1 MAKKPYYITTAIAYT
16 SGKPHIGNTYEV
28 VLADSIARY
37 KRFLG
42 YDVRFQTGTDE
53 HGQKIELKAAEAGV
67 TPKEFVDKTAGE
79 IKRIWDLMNTSYD
92 KFIRTTDEDHEKQ
105 VQKIFKKLYEKGD
118 IYNVHTDDIL
128 PDSLRNRPYK
138 VSTEFHYITKDTLA
152 NGNNI
157 NKSEK
162 TGKMEVEVTNFD
174 MLNSKPLIVLDG
186 KEYTGSL
193 NYIKP
198 GDINSINVYKP
209 GSDVANAYG
218 EKGKNGVLKIFTKA
232 SKDNVLYVV
241 DGKPATSQ
249 EVKDIAPSKIS
260 NIVVLK
266 RGSKAAMDY
275 GEVGKTHD
283 VCIIKTK

>member
-1 MAKKPYYITTAIAYT
+1 MKKFFVFTFIALFATVVSYAQENVFIIN
-16 SGKPHIGNTYEV
+16 GKKIENFDGSQLTGKKILSFIVIKN
-28 VLADSIARY
+28 D
-37 KRFLG
+37 KG
-42 YDVRFQTGTDE
+42 DVYNIHTDE
-53 HGQKIELKAAEAGV
+53 
-67 TPKEFVDKTAGE
+67 
-79 IKRIWDLMNTSYD
+79 
-92 KFIRTTDEDHEKQ
+92 
-105 VQKIFKKLYEKGD
+105 
-118 IYNVHTDDIL
+118 IL

-138 VSTEFHYITKDTLA
+138 VSTELHYITKDTLA

-186 KEYTGSL
+186 MEYTGSL

-209 GSDVANAYG
+209 GSDVSNAYG

-249 EVKDIAPSKIS
+249 EVKDIAQSKIS
-260 NIVVLK
+260 NIVILK
-266 RGSKAAMDY
+266 RGSKAAMEH
-275 GEVGKTHD
+275 GEIGKTHD
-283 VCIIKTK
+283 ICIIKTK

>member
-1 MAKKPYYITTAIAYT
+1 MKKFFVLTFIVLFATVVSYAQENVFIINGKKIENFDGSQLTGKKILSFNVIKNDKGDVYT
-16 SGKPHIGNTYEV
+16 IH
-28 VLADSIARY
+28 
-37 KRFLG
+37 
-42 YDVRFQTGTDE
+42 TDE
-53 HGQKIELKAAEAGV
+53 
-67 TPKEFVDKTAGE
+67 
-79 IKRIWDLMNTSYD
+79 
-92 KFIRTTDEDHEKQ
+92 
-105 VQKIFKKLYEKGD
+105 
-118 IYNVHTDDIL
+118 IL

-138 VSTEFHYITKDTLA
+138 VSTKLLYITKDTLA

-162 TGKMEVEVTNFD
+162 AVKREVEVTNFDMD

-193 NYIKP
+193 NYIKS
-198 GDINSINVYKP
+198 GDINSINVYKS

-232 SKDNVLYVV
+232 SKDNVQYVV

-283 VCIIKTK
+283 ICIVKTK

>member
-1 MAKKPYYITTAIAYT
+1 MKKFFVLTFIALFASVVSYAQENVFIIN
-16 SGKPHIGNTYEV
+16 GKKIENFDGSQLTGKKILSFNV
-28 VLADSIARY
+28 IKND
-37 KRFLG
+37 KG
-42 YDVRFQTGTDE
+42 DVYNIHTDE
-53 HGQKIELKAAEAGV
+53 
-67 TPKEFVDKTAGE
+67 
-79 IKRIWDLMNTSYD
+79 
-92 KFIRTTDEDHEKQ
+92 
-105 VQKIFKKLYEKGD
+105 
-118 IYNVHTDDIL
+118 IL

-138 VSTEFHYITKDTLA
+138 VSTELHYITKDTLA

-157 NKSEK
+157 NKSKK

-186 KEYTGSL
+186 KEYTGSF

-198 GDINSINVYKP
+198 GDINSVNVYKP

-249 EVKDIAPSKIS
+249 EVKDIAQSKIS
-260 NIVVLK
+260 NIVILK
-266 RGSKAAMDY
+266 RGSKAAMEH
-275 GEVGKTHD
+275 GEIGKTHD

>member
-1 MAKKPYYITTAIAYT
+1 MKKFFVLTFIALFVAAASYAQENVFIIN
-16 SGKPHIGNTYEV
+16 GE
-28 VLADSIARY
+28 
-37 KRFLG
+37 
-42 YDVRFQTGTDE
+42 
-53 HGQKIELKAAEAGV
+53 KIENFDGSQLTGKKILSFIV
-67 TPKEFVDKTAGE
+67 
-79 IKRIWDLMNTSYD
+79 IKN
-92 KFIRTTDEDHEKQ
+92 
-105 VQKIFKKLYEKGD
+105 EKGD

-138 VSTEFHYITKDTLA
+138 VSTELHLITKDTLA
-152 NGNNI
+152 NRNNI

-162 TGKMEVEVTNFD
+162 AVKREVEVSKFD
-174 MLNSKPLIVLDG
+174 MLNLNSKPLIILDG
-186 KEYTGSL
+186 KEYTGSI
-193 NYIKP
+193 NDIKS

-232 SKDNVLYVV
+232 SKENILYVV
-241 DGKPATSQ
+241 DGKSATSQ

-283 VCIIKTK
+283 ICIVKTK

>member
-1 MAKKPYYITTAIAYT
+1 MKKFFVLTFIVLFATVVSYAQENVFIINGKKIENFDGSQLTGKKILSFNVIKNDKGDVYT
-16 SGKPHIGNTYEV
+16 IH
-28 VLADSIARY
+28 
-37 KRFLG
+37 
-42 YDVRFQTGTDE
+42 TDE
-53 HGQKIELKAAEAGV
+53 
-67 TPKEFVDKTAGE
+67 
-79 IKRIWDLMNTSYD
+79 
-92 KFIRTTDEDHEKQ
+92 
-105 VQKIFKKLYEKGD
+105 
-118 IYNVHTDDIL
+118 IL

-138 VSTEFHYITKDTLA
+138 VSTKLLYITKDTLA

-162 TGKMEVEVTNFD
+162 AVKREVEVTNFDMD

-198 GDINSINVYKP
+198 GDINSINVYKS

-232 SKDNVLYVV
+232 SKENILYVV
-241 DGKPATSQ
+241 DGKSATSQ

-260 NIVVLK
+260 NVVVLK

-283 VCIIKTK
+283 ICIVKTK

>member
-1 MAKKPYYITTAIAYT
+1 MKKFFVLTFIVLFATVVSYAQENVFIIN
-16 SGKPHIGNTYEV
+16 GKKIENFDGSQLTGKKILSFNVIKNDKGDVY
-28 VLADSIARY
+28 SIH
-37 KRFLG
+37 
-42 YDVRFQTGTDE
+42 TDE
-53 HGQKIELKAAEAGV
+53 
-67 TPKEFVDKTAGE
+67 
-79 IKRIWDLMNTSYD
+79 
-92 KFIRTTDEDHEKQ
+92 
-105 VQKIFKKLYEKGD
+105 
-118 IYNVHTDDIL
+118 IL

-138 VSTEFHYITKDTLA
+138 VSTKLLYITKDTLA

-162 TGKMEVEVTNFD
+162 AVKREVEVTNFDMD

-198 GDINSINVYKP
+198 GDINSINVYKS

-283 VCIIKTK
+283 ICIVKTK

>member
-1 MAKKPYYITTAIAYT
+1 MKKFFVLTFIVLFATVVSYAQENVFIINGKKIENFDGSQLTGKKILSFNVIKNDKGDVYT
-16 SGKPHIGNTYEV
+16 IH
-28 VLADSIARY
+28 
-37 KRFLG
+37 
-42 YDVRFQTGTDE
+42 TDE
-53 HGQKIELKAAEAGV
+53 
-67 TPKEFVDKTAGE
+67 
-79 IKRIWDLMNTSYD
+79 
-92 KFIRTTDEDHEKQ
+92 
-105 VQKIFKKLYEKGD
+105 
-118 IYNVHTDDIL
+118 IL

-138 VSTEFHYITKDTLA
+138 VSTKLLYITKDTLA

-162 TGKMEVEVTNFD
+162 AVKREVEVTNFDMD

-198 GDINSINVYKP
+198 GDINSINVYKS

-232 SKDNVLYVV
+232 SKDNVQYVV

-260 NIVVLK
+260 NVVVLK

-283 VCIIKTK
+283 ICIVKTK

>member
-1 MAKKPYYITTAIAYT
+1 MKKFFVLTFIALFVAAASYAQENVFIIN
-16 SGKPHIGNTYEV
+16 GE
-28 VLADSIARY
+28 
-37 KRFLG
+37 
-42 YDVRFQTGTDE
+42 
-53 HGQKIELKAAEAGV
+53 KIENFDGSQLTGKKILSFIV
-67 TPKEFVDKTAGE
+67 
-79 IKRIWDLMNTSYD
+79 IKN
-92 KFIRTTDEDHEKQ
+92 
-105 VQKIFKKLYEKGD
+105 EKGD

-138 VSTEFHYITKDTLA
+138 VTELHLITKDTLA

-162 TGKMEVEVTNFD
+162 AVKREVEVTKFD
-174 MLNSKPLIVLDG
+174 MLNSKPLIILDG
-186 KEYTGSL
+186 KEYTGSI
-193 NYIKP
+193 NDIKS

-218 EKGKNGVLKIFTKA
+218 EKGKNGVVKIFTKA
-232 SKDNVLYVV
+232 SKENILYVV
-241 DGKPATSQ
+241 DGKSATSQ

-283 VCIIKTK
+283 ICIVKTK

>member
-1 MAKKPYYITTAIAYT
+1 MKKFFVLTFIALFASVVSYAQENVFIIN
-16 SGKPHIGNTYEV
+16 GKKIENFDGSQLTGKKILSFNV
-28 VLADSIARY
+28 IKND
-37 KRFLG
+37 KG
-42 YDVRFQTGTDE
+42 DVYNIHTDE
-53 HGQKIELKAAEAGV
+53 
-67 TPKEFVDKTAGE
+67 
-79 IKRIWDLMNTSYD
+79 
-92 KFIRTTDEDHEKQ
+92 
-105 VQKIFKKLYEKGD
+105 
-118 IYNVHTDDIL
+118 IL

-138 VSTEFHYITKDTLA
+138 VSTELHYITKDTLA

-157 NKSEK
+157 NKSK
-162 TGKMEVEVTNFD
+162 KAGKREVEVTKFD
-174 MLNSKPLIVLDG
+174 ILNSKPLIILDG
-186 KEYTGSL
+186 KEYTGSF
-193 NYIKP
+193 NDIKS
-198 GDINSINVYKP
+198 GNINSINVYKP

>member
-1 MAKKPYYITTAIAYT
+1 MKKFFVLTFIALFATVVSYAQENVFIIN
-16 SGKPHIGNTYEV
+16 GKKIENFDGSQLTGKKILSFNV
-28 VLADSIARY
+28 IKND
-37 KRFLG
+37 KG
-42 YDVRFQTGTDE
+42 DVYNIHTDE
-53 HGQKIELKAAEAGV
+53 
-67 TPKEFVDKTAGE
+67 
-79 IKRIWDLMNTSYD
+79 
-92 KFIRTTDEDHEKQ
+92 
-105 VQKIFKKLYEKGD
+105 
-118 IYNVHTDDIL
+118 IL

-138 VSTEFHYITKDTLA
+138 VSTELHYITKDTLA

-186 KEYTGSL
+186 KEYTGSI
-193 NYIKP
+193 NDIKS

-232 SKDNVLYVV
+232 SKDNVQYVV

-249 EVKDIAPSKIS
+249 EVKDIAQSKIS
-260 NIVVLK
+260 NIVILK
-266 RGSKAAMDY
+266 RGSKAAMEH
-275 GEVGKTHD
+275 GEIGKTHD
-283 VCIIKTK
+283 ICIIKTK

>member
-1 MAKKPYYITTAIAYT
+1 MRMKKFFVLTFIALFATVVSYAQENVFIIN
-16 SGKPHIGNTYEV
+16 GKKIENFDGSQLTGKKILSFIVIKN
-28 VLADSIARY
+28 D
-37 KRFLG
+37 KG
-42 YDVRFQTGTDE
+42 DVYNIHTDE
-53 HGQKIELKAAEAGV
+53 
-67 TPKEFVDKTAGE
+67 
-79 IKRIWDLMNTSYD
+79 
-92 KFIRTTDEDHEKQ
+92 
-105 VQKIFKKLYEKGD
+105 
-118 IYNVHTDDIL
+118 IL

-138 VSTEFHYITKDTLA
+138 VSTELHYITKDTLA

-198 GDINSINVYKP
+198 GDINSVNVYKP
-209 GSDVANAYG
+209 GSDVSNAYG

-249 EVKDIAPSKIS
+249 EVKDIAQSKIS
-260 NIVVLK
+260 NVVILK
-266 RGSKAAMDY
+266 RGSKAAMEH
-275 GEVGKTHD
+275 GEIGKTHD
-283 VCIIKTK
+283 ICIIKTK

>member
-1 MAKKPYYITTAIAYT
+1 MKKFFVLTFIALFVAAASYAQENVFIIN
-16 SGKPHIGNTYEV
+16 GE
-28 VLADSIARY
+28 
-37 KRFLG
+37 
-42 YDVRFQTGTDE
+42 
-53 HGQKIELKAAEAGV
+53 KIENFDGSQLTGKKILSFIV
-67 TPKEFVDKTAGE
+67 
-79 IKRIWDLMNTSYD
+79 IKN
-92 KFIRTTDEDHEKQ
+92 
-105 VQKIFKKLYEKGD
+105 EKGD

-138 VSTEFHYITKDTLA
+138 VTELHLITKDTLA

-162 TGKMEVEVTNFD
+162 AVKREVEVTKFD
-174 MLNSKPLIVLDG
+174 MLNSKPLIILDG
-186 KEYTGSL
+186 KEYTGSI
-193 NYIKP
+193 NDIKS

-218 EKGKNGVLKIFTKA
+218 EKGKNGVVKIFTKA
-232 SKDNVLYVV
+232 SKENILYVV
-241 DGKPATSQ
+241 DGKSATSQ
-249 EVKDIAPSKIS
+249 EVKDITPSKIS

-283 VCIIKTK
+283 ICIVKTK

>member
-1 MAKKPYYITTAIAYT
+1 MKKFFVLTFIVLFATVVSYAQENVFIINGKKIENFDGSQLTGKKILSFNVIKNDKGDVYT
-16 SGKPHIGNTYEV
+16 IH
-28 VLADSIARY
+28 
-37 KRFLG
+37 
-42 YDVRFQTGTDE
+42 TDE
-53 HGQKIELKAAEAGV
+53 
-67 TPKEFVDKTAGE
+67 
-79 IKRIWDLMNTSYD
+79 
-92 KFIRTTDEDHEKQ
+92 
-105 VQKIFKKLYEKGD
+105 
-118 IYNVHTDDIL
+118 IL

-138 VSTEFHYITKDTLA
+138 VSTKLLYITKDTLA

-162 TGKMEVEVTNFD
+162 AVKREVEVTNFDMD

-193 NYIKP
+193 NYIKS

-232 SKDNVLYVV
+232 SKDNVSYVV

-283 VCIIKTK
+283 ICIIKTK

>member
-1 MAKKPYYITTAIAYT
+1 MKKFFVLTFIALFATVVSYAQENVFIIN
-16 SGKPHIGNTYEV
+16 GKKIENFDCSQLTGKKILSFIVIKNDKGEV
-28 VLADSIARY
+28 YNIH
-37 KRFLG
+37 
-42 YDVRFQTGTDE
+42 TDE
-53 HGQKIELKAAEAGV
+53 
-67 TPKEFVDKTAGE
+67 
-79 IKRIWDLMNTSYD
+79 
-92 KFIRTTDEDHEKQ
+92 
-105 VQKIFKKLYEKGD
+105 
-118 IYNVHTDDIL
+118 IL

-138 VSTEFHYITKDTLA
+138 VSTELHYITKDTLA

-186 KEYTGSL
+186 KEYTGSF

-198 GDINSINVYKP
+198 GDINSVNVYKP

-232 SKDNVLYVV
+232 SKDNVQYVV

-249 EVKDIAPSKIS
+249 EVKDIAQSKIS
-260 NIVVLK
+260 NIVILK
-266 RGSKAAMDY
+266 RGSKAAMEH
-275 GEVGKTHD
+275 GEIGKTHD
-283 VCIIKTK
+283 ICIIKTK

>member
-1 MAKKPYYITTAIAYT
+1 MKKFFVLTFIALFATVVSYAQENVFIIN
-16 SGKPHIGNTYEV
+16 GK
-28 VLADSIARY
+28 
-37 KRFLG
+37 
-42 YDVRFQTGTDE
+42 
-53 HGQKIELKAAEAGV
+53 KIENFDGSQLTGKKILSFNV
-67 TPKEFVDKTAGE
+67 
-79 IKRIWDLMNTSYD
+79 IKDD
-92 KFIRTTDEDHEKQ
+92 
-105 VQKIFKKLYEKGD
+105 KGD
-118 IYNVHTDDIL
+118 IYSIHTDEIL

-138 VSTEFHYITKDTLA
+138 VSTKLHYITKDTLA

-162 TGKMEVEVTNFD
+162 AVKREVEVEVTNFD
-174 MLNSKPLIVLDG
+174 MLNSKALLVVDG
-186 KEYTGSL
+186 KEYNGSI
-193 NYIKP
+193 NYIKS

-232 SKDNVLYVV
+232 SKENILYVV
-241 DGKPATSQ
+241 DGKSATSQ

-283 VCIIKTK
+283 ICIIKTK

>member
-1 MAKKPYYITTAIAYT
+1 MKKFFVLTFIALFATAVSYAQENVFIIN
-16 SGKPHIGNTYEV
+16 GE
-28 VLADSIARY
+28 
-37 KRFLG
+37 
-42 YDVRFQTGTDE
+42 
-53 HGQKIELKAAEAGV
+53 KIENFDGSQLTGKKILSFIV
-67 TPKEFVDKTAGE
+67 
-79 IKRIWDLMNTSYD
+79 IKNDN
-92 KFIRTTDEDHEKQ
+92 
-105 VQKIFKKLYEKGD
+105 GD

-138 VSTEFHYITKDTLA
+138 VTELHLITKDTLA

-162 TGKMEVEVTNFD
+162 AVKREVEVTKFD
-174 MLNSKPLIVLDG
+174 MLNSKPLIILDG
-186 KEYTGSL
+186 KEYTGSI
-193 NYIKP
+193 NDIKS

-232 SKDNVLYVV
+232 SKENILYVV
-241 DGKPATSQ
+241 DGKSATSQ

-283 VCIIKTK
+283 ICIVKTKYCR

>member
-1 MAKKPYYITTAIAYT
+1 MKKFFVLTFIVLFATVVSYAQENVFIINGKKIENFDGSQLTGKKILSFNVIKNDKGDVYT
-16 SGKPHIGNTYEV
+16 IH
-28 VLADSIARY
+28 
-37 KRFLG
+37 
-42 YDVRFQTGTDE
+42 TDE
-53 HGQKIELKAAEAGV
+53 
-67 TPKEFVDKTAGE
+67 
-79 IKRIWDLMNTSYD
+79 
-92 KFIRTTDEDHEKQ
+92 
-105 VQKIFKKLYEKGD
+105 
-118 IYNVHTDDIL
+118 IL

-138 VSTEFHYITKDTLA
+138 VSTKLLYITKDTLA

-162 TGKMEVEVTNFD
+162 AVKREVEVTNFDMD

-193 NYIKP
+193 NYIKS
-198 GDINSINVYKP
+198 GDINSINVYKS

-283 VCIIKTK
+283 ICIIKTK

>member
-1 MAKKPYYITTAIAYT
+1 MKKFFVLTFIVLFATVVSYAQENVFIIN
-16 SGKPHIGNTYEV
+16 GKKIENFDGSQLTGKKIMSFNVIKDDKGDVY
-28 VLADSIARY
+28 SIH
-37 KRFLG
+37 
-42 YDVRFQTGTDE
+42 TDE
-53 HGQKIELKAAEAGV
+53 
-67 TPKEFVDKTAGE
+67 
-79 IKRIWDLMNTSYD
+79 
-92 KFIRTTDEDHEKQ
+92 
-105 VQKIFKKLYEKGD
+105 
-118 IYNVHTDDIL
+118 IL

-138 VSTEFHYITKDTLA
+138 VSTKLLYITKDTLA

-162 TGKMEVEVTNFD
+162 AVKREVEVTNFDMD

-198 GDINSINVYKP
+198 GDINSINVYKS
-209 GSDVANAYG
+209 GSDVANSYG

-232 SKDNVLYVV
+232 SKENILYVV
-241 DGKPATSQ
+241 DGKSATSQ

-260 NIVVLK
+260 NVVVLK

-283 VCIIKTK
+283 ICIVKTK

>member
-1 MAKKPYYITTAIAYT
+1 MKKFFVLTFIALFVAAASYAQENVFIINGKKIENFDGSQLTGKKILSFNVIKNDKGDVYT
-16 SGKPHIGNTYEV
+16 IH
-28 VLADSIARY
+28 
-37 KRFLG
+37 
-42 YDVRFQTGTDE
+42 TDE
-53 HGQKIELKAAEAGV
+53 
-67 TPKEFVDKTAGE
+67 
-79 IKRIWDLMNTSYD
+79 
-92 KFIRTTDEDHEKQ
+92 
-105 VQKIFKKLYEKGD
+105 
-118 IYNVHTDDIL
+118 IL

-138 VSTEFHYITKDTLA
+138 VSTELLYITKDTLA

-162 TGKMEVEVTNFD
+162 PGKMEVELTNFDMD
-174 MLNSKPLIVLDG
+174 MLNSKPLIVVDG

-260 NIVVLK
+260 NVVVLK

-283 VCIIKTK
+283 ICIVKTK

>member
-1 MAKKPYYITTAIAYT
+1 MKKFFVLTFIVLFATVVSYAQENVFIINGKKIENFDGSQLTGKKILSFNVIKNDKGDVYT
-16 SGKPHIGNTYEV
+16 IH
-28 VLADSIARY
+28 
-37 KRFLG
+37 
-42 YDVRFQTGTDE
+42 TDE
-53 HGQKIELKAAEAGV
+53 
-67 TPKEFVDKTAGE
+67 
-79 IKRIWDLMNTSYD
+79 
-92 KFIRTTDEDHEKQ
+92 
-105 VQKIFKKLYEKGD
+105 
-118 IYNVHTDDIL
+118 IL

-138 VSTEFHYITKDTLA
+138 VSTKLLYITKDTLA

-162 TGKMEVEVTNFD
+162 AVKREVEVTNFDMD

-193 NYIKP
+193 NYIKS
-198 GDINSINVYKP
+198 GDINSINVYKS

-232 SKDNVLYVV
+232 SKENILYVV
-241 DGKPATSQ
+241 DGKSATSQ

-266 RGSKAAMDY
+266 RGSKAAMDH
-275 GEVGKTHD
+275 GEIGKTHD
-283 VCIIKTK
+283 ICIIKTK

>member
-1 MAKKPYYITTAIAYT
+1 MKKFFVLTFIVLFATVVSYAQENVFIINGKKIENFDGSQLTGKKILSFNVIKNDKGDVYT
-16 SGKPHIGNTYEV
+16 IH
-28 VLADSIARY
+28 
-37 KRFLG
+37 
-42 YDVRFQTGTDE
+42 TDE
-53 HGQKIELKAAEAGV
+53 
-67 TPKEFVDKTAGE
+67 
-79 IKRIWDLMNTSYD
+79 
-92 KFIRTTDEDHEKQ
+92 
-105 VQKIFKKLYEKGD
+105 
-118 IYNVHTDDIL
+118 IL

-138 VSTEFHYITKDTLA
+138 VSTKLLYITKDTLA

-162 TGKMEVEVTNFD
+162 AVKREVEVTNFDMD

-193 NYIKP
+193 NYIKS
-198 GDINSINVYKP
+198 GDINSINVYKS

-232 SKDNVLYVV
+232 SKENILYVV
-241 DGKPATSQ
+241 DGKSATSQ

-283 VCIIKTK
+283 ICIVKTK

>member
-1 MAKKPYYITTAIAYT
+1 MKKFFVLTFIALFVAAASYAQENVFIINGEKIENFDGSQLT
-16 SGKPHIGNTYEV
+16 GKKILLFNVIKDDKGDVY
-28 VLADSIARY
+28 SIH
-37 KRFLG
+37 
-42 YDVRFQTGTDE
+42 TDE
-53 HGQKIELKAAEAGV
+53 
-67 TPKEFVDKTAGE
+67 
-79 IKRIWDLMNTSYD
+79 
-92 KFIRTTDEDHEKQ
+92 
-105 VQKIFKKLYEKGD
+105 
-118 IYNVHTDDIL
+118 IL

-138 VSTEFHYITKDTLA
+138 VSTELHIITKDTLA

-162 TGKMEVEVTNFD
+162 AVKREVEVTKFD
-174 MLNSKPLIVLDG
+174 MLNLNSKPLIILDG
-186 KEYTGSL
+186 KEYTGSIDD
-193 NYIKP
+193 IKS

-232 SKDNVLYVV
+232 SKENILYVV
-241 DGKPATSQ
+241 DGKSATSQ

-283 VCIIKTK
+283 ICIVKTK

>member
-1 MAKKPYYITTAIAYT
+1 MKKFFVFTFIALFATVVSYAQENVFIIN
-16 SGKPHIGNTYEV
+16 GKKIENFDGSQLTGKKILSFNV
-28 VLADSIARY
+28 IKND
-37 KRFLG
+37 KG
-42 YDVRFQTGTDE
+42 DVYNIHTDE
-53 HGQKIELKAAEAGV
+53 
-67 TPKEFVDKTAGE
+67 
-79 IKRIWDLMNTSYD
+79 
-92 KFIRTTDEDHEKQ
+92 
-105 VQKIFKKLYEKGD
+105 
-118 IYNVHTDDIL
+118 IL

-138 VSTEFHYITKDTLA
+138 VSTELHYITKDTLA

-162 TGKMEVEVTNFD
+162 TGKMDVEVTNFD

-186 KEYTGSL
+186 KEYTGSF

-249 EVKDIAPSKIS
+249 EVKDIAQSKIS
-260 NIVVLK
+260 NIVILK
-266 RGSKAAMDY
+266 RGSKAAMEH
-275 GEVGKTHD
+275 GEIGKTHD
-283 VCIIKTK
+283 ICIIKTK

>member
-1 MAKKPYYITTAIAYT
+1 MKKFFVLTFIALFVAAASYAQENVFIINGEKIENFDGSQLT
-16 SGKPHIGNTYEV
+16 GKKILLFNVIKDDKGDVY
-28 VLADSIARY
+28 SIH
-37 KRFLG
+37 
-42 YDVRFQTGTDE
+42 TDE
-53 HGQKIELKAAEAGV
+53 
-67 TPKEFVDKTAGE
+67 
-79 IKRIWDLMNTSYD
+79 
-92 KFIRTTDEDHEKQ
+92 
-105 VQKIFKKLYEKGD
+105 
-118 IYNVHTDDIL
+118 IL

-138 VSTEFHYITKDTLA
+138 VSTELHIITKDTLA

-162 TGKMEVEVTNFD
+162 AVKREVEVTKFD
-174 MLNSKPLIVLDG
+174 MLNLNSKPLIILDG
-186 KEYTGSL
+186 KEYTGSI
-193 NYIKP
+193 NDIKS

-232 SKDNVLYVV
+232 SKENILYVV
-241 DGKPATSQ
+241 DGKSATSQ

-275 GEVGKTHD
+275 GKVGKTHD
-283 VCIIKTK
+283 ICIVKTK

>member
-1 MAKKPYYITTAIAYT
+1 MKKFFVLTFIALFVAAASYAQENVFIINGEKIENFDGSQLT
-16 SGKPHIGNTYEV
+16 GKKILLFNVIKDDKGDVY
-28 VLADSIARY
+28 SIH
-37 KRFLG
+37 
-42 YDVRFQTGTDE
+42 TDE
-53 HGQKIELKAAEAGV
+53 
-67 TPKEFVDKTAGE
+67 
-79 IKRIWDLMNTSYD
+79 
-92 KFIRTTDEDHEKQ
+92 
-105 VQKIFKKLYEKGD
+105 
-118 IYNVHTDDIL
+118 IL

-162 TGKMEVEVTNFD
+162 AVNREVEVTKFD
-174 MLNSKPLIVLDG
+174 VLNSKPLIILDG
-186 KEYTGSL
+186 KEYTGSI
-193 NYIKP
+193 NDIKS
-198 GDINSINVYKP
+198 GNINSINVYKP

-232 SKDNVLYVV
+232 SKENILYVV
-241 DGKPATSQ
+241 DGKSAKSQ

-283 VCIIKTK
+283 ICIVKTK

>member
-1 MAKKPYYITTAIAYT
+1 MRMKKFFVLTFIALFATVVSYAQENVFIIN
-16 SGKPHIGNTYEV
+16 GKKIENFDGSQLTGKKILSFNV
-28 VLADSIARY
+28 IKND
-37 KRFLG
+37 KG
-42 YDVRFQTGTDE
+42 DVYNIHTDE
-53 HGQKIELKAAEAGV
+53 
-67 TPKEFVDKTAGE
+67 
-79 IKRIWDLMNTSYD
+79 
-92 KFIRTTDEDHEKQ
+92 
-105 VQKIFKKLYEKGD
+105 
-118 IYNVHTDDIL
+118 IL

-138 VSTEFHYITKDTLA
+138 VSTELHYITKDTLA

-186 KEYTGSL
+186 KEYTGSF

-249 EVKDIAPSKIS
+249 EVKDIAQSKIS
-260 NIVVLK
+260 NIVILK
-266 RGSKAAMDY
+266 RGSKAAMEH
-275 GEVGKTHD
+275 GEIGKTHD

>member
-1 MAKKPYYITTAIAYT
+1 MKKFFVLTFIALF
-16 SGKPHIGNTYEV
+16 V
-28 VLADSIARY
+28 VAASYAQENVFIIN
-37 KRFLG
+37 G
-42 YDVRFQTGTDE
+42 E
-53 HGQKIELKAAEAGV
+53 KIENFDGSQLTGKKILSFIV
-67 TPKEFVDKTAGE
+67 
-79 IKRIWDLMNTSYD
+79 IKN
-92 KFIRTTDEDHEKQ
+92 
-105 VQKIFKKLYEKGD
+105 EKGD

-138 VSTEFHYITKDTLA
+138 VSTELHLITKDTLA

-162 TGKMEVEVTNFD
+162 AVKREVEVTKFD
-174 MLNSKPLIVLDG
+174 MLNSKPLIILDG
-186 KEYTGSL
+186 KEYTGSI
-193 NYIKP
+193 NDIKS

-260 NIVVLK
+260 NIVILK
-266 RGSKAAMDY
+266 RGSKAAMEH
-275 GEVGKTHD
+275 GEIGKTHD
-283 VCIIKTK
+283 ICIIKTK

>member
-1 MAKKPYYITTAIAYT
+1 MKKFFVLTFIVLFATVVSYAQENVFIINGKKIENFDGSQLTGKKILSFNVIKNDKGDVYT
-16 SGKPHIGNTYEV
+16 IH
-28 VLADSIARY
+28 
-37 KRFLG
+37 
-42 YDVRFQTGTDE
+42 TDE
-53 HGQKIELKAAEAGV
+53 
-67 TPKEFVDKTAGE
+67 
-79 IKRIWDLMNTSYD
+79 
-92 KFIRTTDEDHEKQ
+92 
-105 VQKIFKKLYEKGD
+105 
-118 IYNVHTDDIL
+118 IL

-138 VSTEFHYITKDTLA
+138 VSTKLLYITKDTLA

-162 TGKMEVEVTNFD
+162 AVKREVEVTNFDMD

-198 GDINSINVYKP
+198 GDINSINVYKS
-209 GSDVANAYG
+209 GSDLANAYG

-232 SKDNVLYVV
+232 SKENILYVV
-241 DGKPATSQ
+241 DGKSATSQ

-260 NIVVLK
+260 NVVVLK

>member
-1 MAKKPYYITTAIAYT
+1 MKKFFVLTFIVLFATVVSYAQENVFIIN
-16 SGKPHIGNTYEV
+16 GKKIENFDGSQLTGKKILSFNVIKNDKGDVY
-28 VLADSIARY
+28 SIH
-37 KRFLG
+37 
-42 YDVRFQTGTDE
+42 TDE
-53 HGQKIELKAAEAGV
+53 
-67 TPKEFVDKTAGE
+67 
-79 IKRIWDLMNTSYD
+79 
-92 KFIRTTDEDHEKQ
+92 
-105 VQKIFKKLYEKGD
+105 
-118 IYNVHTDDIL
+118 IL

-138 VSTEFHYITKDTLA
+138 VSTKLLYITKDTLA

-162 TGKMEVEVTNFD
+162 AVKREVEVTNFDMD

-198 GDINSINVYKP
+198 GDINSINVYKS

>member
-1 MAKKPYYITTAIAYT
+1 MKKFFVLTFIALFVAAASYAQENVFIIN
-16 SGKPHIGNTYEV
+16 GE
-28 VLADSIARY
+28 
-37 KRFLG
+37 
-42 YDVRFQTGTDE
+42 
-53 HGQKIELKAAEAGV
+53 KIENFDGSQLTGKKILSFIV
-67 TPKEFVDKTAGE
+67 
-79 IKRIWDLMNTSYD
+79 IKN
-92 KFIRTTDEDHEKQ
+92 
-105 VQKIFKKLYEKGD
+105 EKGD
-118 IYNVHTDDIL
+118 IYNVHTDEIL

-138 VSTEFHYITKDTLA
+138 VSTELHIITKDTLA

-162 TGKMEVEVTNFD
+162 AVKREVEVTKFD
-174 MLNSKPLIVLDG
+174 MLNLNSKPLIILDG
-186 KEYTGSL
+186 KEYTGSI
-193 NYIKP
+193 NDIKS

-232 SKDNVLYVV
+232 SKENILYVV
-241 DGKPATSQ
+241 DGKSATSQ

-283 VCIIKTK
+283 ICIVKTK

>member
-1 MAKKPYYITTAIAYT
+1 MKMFFVFTFIALFATVVSYAQENVFIINGKKIENFDGSQLT
-16 SGKPHIGNTYEV
+16 GKKILSFNVIKNDKG
-28 VLADSIARY
+28 
-37 KRFLG
+37 
-42 YDVRFQTGTDE
+42 DVYNIHTDE
-53 HGQKIELKAAEAGV
+53 
-67 TPKEFVDKTAGE
+67 
-79 IKRIWDLMNTSYD
+79 
-92 KFIRTTDEDHEKQ
+92 
-105 VQKIFKKLYEKGD
+105 
-118 IYNVHTDDIL
+118 IL

-138 VSTEFHYITKDTLA
+138 VSTELHYITKDSLA

-249 EVKDIAPSKIS
+249 EVKDIAQSKIS
-260 NIVVLK
+260 NNVILK
-266 RGSKAAMDY
+266 RGSKAAMEH
-275 GEVGKTHD
+275 GEIGKTHD
-283 VCIIKTK
+283 ICIIKTK

>member
-1 MAKKPYYITTAIAYT
+1 MKKFFVLTFIALFVAAVSYAQENVFIIN
-16 SGKPHIGNTYEV
+16 GE
-28 VLADSIARY
+28 
-37 KRFLG
+37 
-42 YDVRFQTGTDE
+42 
-53 HGQKIELKAAEAGV
+53 KIENFDGSQLTGKKILSFIV
-67 TPKEFVDKTAGE
+67 
-79 IKRIWDLMNTSYD
+79 IKN
-92 KFIRTTDEDHEKQ
+92 
-105 VQKIFKKLYEKGD
+105 EKGD

-138 VSTEFHYITKDTLA
+138 VSTELHLITKDTLA

-162 TGKMEVEVTNFD
+162 AVKREVEVTKFD
-174 MLNSKPLIVLDG
+174 MLNSKPLIILDG
-186 KEYTGSL
+186 KEHTGSI
-193 NYIKP
+193 NDIKS

-232 SKDNVLYVV
+232 SKENILYVV
-241 DGKPATSQ
+241 DGKSATSQ

-283 VCIIKTK
+283 ICIVKTK